1 MQHRHLL
8 VQGGIGAA
16 LPGIPA
22 NAAPPF
28 DKDTVQKFRQTASGI
43 AAHYKIHIGVAHFQL
58 FADLL
63 LLGHAAGQGNNKV
76 GLLLFEAL
84 KRPHIAKDTLLGIF
98 PHGTCIIQDE
108 IRLTDLICKAIA
120 QLGQHPLKA
129 FTIVNALLAAKG
141 MHMGQRRGLV
151 LFAEVFF
158 YGIGPPLLLAERP
171 VILYGFFGL
180 AQRTATL
187 SFYNFPPYIVS

>member
-1 MQHRHLL
+1 M
-8 VQGGIGAA
+8 
-16 LPGIPA
+16 
-22 NAAPPF
+22 
-28 DKDTVQKFRQTASGI
+28 
-43 AAHYKIHIGVAHFQL
+43 
-58 FADLL
+58 
-63 LLGHAAGQGNNKV
+63 
-76 GLLLFEAL
+76 LFEAL
-84 KRPHIAKDTLLGIF
+84 ERPHIAKDPLFCIF
-98 PHGTCIIQDE
+98 PYGTGIIQDQ
-108 IRLTDLICKAIA
+108 IRLTDLIGKAIA

-180 AQRTATL
+180 AQRPATL